1 MIKVNKILFGL
12 ILLSSITFTSC
23 NKEYADYNNMEV
35 VENSFTGNLVI
46 TSTGQDPAGDFTGE
60 EKSGTYSFA
69 WENNKKKA
77 AVNFDITTSGN
88 GTVQMI
94 INDAKGDEVLNQTR
108 PTEDNDTYA
117 GVSEEGK
124 KGTWLVTIKLTNLN
138 GDGSFSIHPAE

>member
-1 MIKVNKILFGL
+1 MNKLNKTLFGL

-23 NKEYADYNNMEV
+23 NKEYSDYSNMEV
-35 VENSFTGNLVI
+35 VENSFTGIVDI
-46 TSTGQDPAGDFTGE
+46 TSSGQDPTGDFTGE

-77 AVNFDITTSGN
+77 ALNFDITTSGN

-108 PTEDNDTYA
+108 PNDENDTFA
-117 GVSEEGK
+117 GVTQEGK
-124 KGTWLVTIKLTNLN
+124 KGTWLITIKLTNIN
-138 GDGSFSIHPAE
+138 GDGSFSIHPAD

>member
-35 VENSFTGNLVI
+35 VENSFTGKY
-46 TSTGQDPAGDFTGE
+46 PAGDFTGE